1 MQNENEDFPEEI
13 IRPIKALND
22 ENRRR
27 IVLALSKKC
36 EFSYSEIKD
45 QFKIK
50 KGTLTHHLHELVSAG
65 LIRNFTKTLPDSR
78 HTSYYE
84 LTDFGLRFIDGLNCI
99 LEPKAENIVYMWDS
113 PSTSQDPLIGNA
125 TSGEILVTTPN
136 RRFKQK

>member
-13 IRPIKALND
+13 VRPIKAMND

-27 IVLALSKKC
+27 IVLALRKKC

-45 QFKIK
+45 QFNIK

-65 LIRNFTKTLPDSR
+65 LIRNFAKSLPDSR

-99 LEPKAENIVYMWDS
+99 LEPKAENKVYLWDS
-113 PSTSQDPLIGNA
+113 PSISQDPLSGNA
-125 TSGEILVTTPN
+125 TSGEILVTAPN